1 MSALTNLPHIP
12 PMTKE
17 QVEKVRLLEHIAM
30 KYPQFNI
37 PVEHFLHGGMYVRTV
52 KIPAGV
58 VITGALIR
66 VETVLVISGDALIHT
81 GEQWIERKGYN
92 VLPAAAGRKQIFIA
106 LTDVYLTMSFPTKAK
121 TVKDAEEQF
130 TTEANLLQNRS
141 AECQASPP
149 QQS

>member
-17 QVEKVRLLEHIAM
+17 QVDKVRLLEEISKKH
-30 KYPQFNI
+30 PQFNI

-52 KIPAGV
+52 MIPKGI

-66 VETVLVISGDALIHT
+66 LETTLVVSGHAMIHT
-81 GEQWIERKGYN
+81 GDAWIEREGYN
-92 VLPAAAGRKQIFIA
+92 VLPAAAGRKQIFVA
-106 LTDVYLTMSFPTKAK
+106 LSDVNLTMFFPTTAK

-130 TTEANLLQNRS
+130 TSEANLLQNRGV
-141 AECQASPP
+141 
-149 QQS
+149 